1 MIVKNITAIQY
12 FQERFDIID
21 VPYQYTV
28 DYHPDAPQKTF
39 TTNPTFVA
47 EFHDCFAH
55 SLPFIVT
62 NENHLITSH
71 VWPLLHKTRHKPHK
85 THELWRTW
93 GENIDIN
100 LPAAHKQFSETYK
113 YVWLPIDEHS
123 ANNAWH
129 IWIDV
134 ISKFRLVEKKFSHKY
149 TDFIYVLSNSSEYF
163 DRVARELFPEL
174 RYYVMPKNTTWKFA
188 HLLAPSMSNH
198 EDGVTVPEMV
208 KWLRHKFSYRLNP
221 TRKIF
226 ISRDD
231 APARKLINAEEVFM
245 ALQGWETVTLSGMG
259 IKQQIELFSAASHVI
274 STHGAGLANLLWCPV
289 GGKVV
294 EISQKELLE
303 KKVYPVLSHHLGL
316 QHRVVLADK
325 VALSSNKKVPGVK
338 RLKDYNDLRLDVKI
352 LQNLLN

>member
-47 EFHDCFAH
+47 GFHDCFAH

-71 VWPLLHKTRHKPHK
+71 VWPMLHKTRHKPHK

-134 ISKFRLVEKKFSHKY
+134 ISKSRLVEKKIQPQIHG
-149 TDFIYVLSNSSEYF
+149 L
-163 DRVARELFPEL
+163 
-174 RYYVMPKNTTWKFA
+174 
-188 HLLAPSMSNH
+188 HLCV
-198 EDGVTVPEMV
+198 EQ
-208 KWLRHKFSYRLNP
+208 
-221 TRKIF
+221 
-226 ISRDD
+226 
-231 APARKLINAEEVFM
+231 
-245 ALQGWETVTLSGMG
+245 LQ
-259 IKQQIELFSAASHVI
+259 
-274 STHGAGLANLLWCPV
+274 
-289 GGKVV
+289 
-294 EISQKELLE
+294 
-303 KKVYPVLSHHLGL
+303 
-316 QHRVVLADK
+316 
-325 VALSSNKKVPGVK
+325 
-338 RLKDYNDLRLDVKI
+338 
-352 LQNLLN
+352 